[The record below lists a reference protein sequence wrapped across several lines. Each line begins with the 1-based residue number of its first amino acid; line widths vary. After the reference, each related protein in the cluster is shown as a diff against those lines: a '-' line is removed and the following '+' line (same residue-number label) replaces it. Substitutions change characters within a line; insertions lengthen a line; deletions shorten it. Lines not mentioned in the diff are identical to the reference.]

1 MAGVSW
7 APEVGLSSCVRP
19 HPLWSW
25 AGSLRVKASAPSRT
39 PSGPFFRLTPRNPAF
54 VGWGGRNWVRGVLP
68 PPSAAPEQE
77 SGVGV
82 VAAPPSLSPW
92 GGAGVPPRLGEDRPA
107 FRPLWGRGCPFF
119 ALQGPAQAEREAPG
133 PTVWRMPQT
142 SPFSG
147 GPPFPPPGDASP
159 AAAAP
164 APSALCGR
172 GGASWGLP
180 SAPGSL
186 GRLWGHGGVSRV
198 TQAPWWSSPRGPPGG
213 GFVGLPPTPHP
224 VPSAAGHTP
233 STPSPPRCPEP
244 LWSPGGGPVGSGLG
258 PRHPP
263 PASSVARPVASWG
276 HAPLLLGRC
285 QRNVLAVFEKV
296 MVGTWHVIR

>member
-1 MAGVSW
+1 MCPSASALVLGRVSQG
-7 APEVGLSSCVRP
+7 EGLCTVAR
-19 HPLWSW
+19 
-25 AGSLRVKASAPSRT
+25 SLRSVFPSHAPKPGVCRLGGLELGAW
-39 PSGPFFRLTPRNPAF
+39 GPAA
-54 VGWGGRNWVRGVLP
+54 
-68 PPSAAPEQE
+68 PSAAPEQE

-186 GRLWGHGGVSRV
+186 GRLWG
-198 TQAPWWSSPRGPPGG
+198 
-213 GFVGLPPTPHP
+213 
-224 VPSAAGHTP
+224 
-233 STPSPPRCPEP
+233 
-244 LWSPGGGPVGSGLG
+244 
-258 PRHPP
+258 
-263 PASSVARPVASWG
+263 
-276 HAPLLLGRC
+276 
-285 QRNVLAVFEKV
+285 
-296 MVGTWHVIR
+296 